1 MKGWQA
7 GVVGLAVM
15 AMTGCAINFA
25 KRSPWDIQQ
34 LAELSDQLEQFKT
47 LAKLKAEEADQLR
60 KAKEELEKRLSSS
73 EATIGYDERGLV
85 ARMMDKVLFDSG
97 KASLRRSA
105 NSVLD
110 RVAEAIAAVPSQP
123 VGVEGHTDNVPI
135 QKSGW
140 ANNTTLSLARA
151 NAVVDYLVS
160 KGIDRGRLTAVGHGE
175 SRPIASNLKV
185 IRSLPASL

>member
-7 GVVGLAVM
+7 GMVGLAVV
-15 AMTGCAINFA
+15 AMTGCAMNFA

-60 KAKEELEKRLSSS
+60 KAKEELESRLSSS

-85 ARMMDKVLFDSG
+85 ARMMDTVLFDSG
-97 KASLRRSA
+97 KATLRRSA

-140 ANNTTLSLARA
+140 ADKYRALAGPRER
-151 NAVVDYLVS
+151 
-160 KGIDRGRLTAVGHGE
+160 GDRLPHQSGD
-175 SRPIASNLKV
+175 RPQPSDGCGAWREPPHRV
-185 IRSLPASL
+185 E